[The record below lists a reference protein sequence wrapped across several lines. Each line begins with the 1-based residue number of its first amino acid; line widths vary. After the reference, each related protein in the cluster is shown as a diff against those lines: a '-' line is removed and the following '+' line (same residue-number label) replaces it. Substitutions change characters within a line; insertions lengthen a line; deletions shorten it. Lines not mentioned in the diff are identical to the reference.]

1 MTAEAIWAAAGLAT
15 TAAALDASETIF
27 ALDHRREPLLIE
39 DSDELSLP
47 ELPLP

>member
-15 TAAALDASETIF
+15 TAAALDASEAIF